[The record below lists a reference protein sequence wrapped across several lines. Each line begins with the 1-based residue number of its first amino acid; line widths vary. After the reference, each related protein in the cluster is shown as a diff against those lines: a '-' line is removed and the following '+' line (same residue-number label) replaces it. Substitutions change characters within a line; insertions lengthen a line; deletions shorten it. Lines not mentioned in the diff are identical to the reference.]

1 MIKPHGS
8 DQLNPLFEYDPDQH
22 RTLRHEAASLPS
34 MMLSSAAAANAVMMG
49 SGYFNPLTGY
59 MNLADALSVA
69 ENMKTT
75 GGLFWPVP
83 VLNLTS
89 DIGTIK
95 GQKRIALRDPNV
107 EGNPVLA
114 IMEVEA
120 IEEVSEDQMRLMT
133 EKVYRTTD
141 PVHPGVAAFN
151 GAGRF
156 AVSGP
161 IKVLSFSYFQ
171 TEFPDT
177 FRTAVEIRNEIAE
190 RGWKKVVAFQTR
202 NPMHRAHEELCHMAM
217 ERLGADGLVI
227 HMLLGKLKEGDIPAP
242 VRDACI
248 RKMVELYFKPNS
260 AMVTGYGFDMLYAGP
275 REAVL
280 HAVFRQNMGA
290 THFIIGRDH
299 AGVGDYY
306 GPFDAQS
313 IFDEVPKNALLIE
326 MFMADNTAWSKKLGK
341 VVMMREA
348 PGHTKEDFI
357 TLSGTKVREM
367 LGRGEAPPPEFSR
380 PEVARILSDYYQGLG
395 K

>member
-1 MIKPHGS
+1 VIKPHGS
-8 DQLNPLFEYDPDQH
+8 DQLNPLFVYDPDQH
-22 RTLRHEAASLPS
+22 RALTHEAESLPS

-69 ENMKTT
+69 EHMKTT
-75 GGLFWPVP
+75 SGLFWPVP
-83 VLNLTS
+83 VMNLTS
-89 DIGTIK
+89 DISAIK
-95 GQKRIALRDPNV
+95 GHKRIALRDPNV
-107 EGNPVLA
+107 EGNPILA
-114 IMEVEA
+114 VMDVAA

-141 PVHPGVAAFN
+141 PKHPGVAAIN
-151 GAGRF
+151 SAGRF

-171 TEFPDT
+171 SEFPDT

-306 GPFDAQS
+306 GPFDAQT
-313 IFDEVPKNALLIE
+313 IFDDVPKGALLIE
-326 MFMADNTAWSKKLGK
+326 MFMADNTAWSKKLNK

-380 PEVARILSDYYQGLG
+380 PEVAKILSDYYQSLN